1 MAHFAQLDENNVV
14 LQVIVVNNVV
24 IQNLSFPESEPVGVE
39 FCQSLYGTDT
49 VWKQTSYNAK
59 FRSNYAVIGGKYDPT
74 KDEFCPLPELQ
85 DAAMQELKDRFGVLA
100 IYPHKLS
107 EAEMP

>member
-1 MAHFAQLDENNVV
+1 
-14 LQVIVVNNVV
+14 
-24 IQNLSFPESEPVGVE
+24 
-39 FCQSLYGTDT
+39 
-49 VWKQTSYNAK
+49 
-59 FRSNYAVIGGKYDPT
+59 VIGGKYDPT